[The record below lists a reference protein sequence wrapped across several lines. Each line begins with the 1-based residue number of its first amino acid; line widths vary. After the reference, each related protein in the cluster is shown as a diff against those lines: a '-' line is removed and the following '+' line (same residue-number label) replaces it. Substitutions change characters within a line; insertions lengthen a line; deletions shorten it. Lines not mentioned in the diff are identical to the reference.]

1 LPRTAQG
8 FQGFQ
13 NAGQAFFPRAFAFEG
28 RLNGGQRQWRW
39 AE

>member
-1 LPRTAQG
+1 LPRAPQR

-28 RLNGGQRQWRW
+28 GFDGGLQQWRW